1 MSPLHLVVKAFDEEE
16 KRSLA
21 TVRSLLDFGANV
33 NSVDE
38 NGHTPLHWAF
48 YFHKTDTAGFHIL
61 VVTCLLCAFVKSCH
75 MWCRQAVKQ
84 SSDVS

>member
-21 TVRSLLDFGANV
+21 TVRSLLDFGANI

-38 NGHTPLHWAF
+38 NGYTTLHWAF
-48 YFHKTDTAGFHIL
+48 YSHKTDTAG
-61 VVTCLLCAFVKSCH
+61 
-75 MWCRQAVKQ
+75 
-84 SSDVS
+84 